1 MAKQTLRCPNCN
13 KSIGTIED
21 AYLYGSPLRTCPKC
35 QKIYHDPR
43 YHEIALEGIRQ
54 NDIAPDSEFI
64 AKKRKSGI
72 LGILG
77 GVGVMVA
84 FIALIFVGWIFYFFP
99 VISVILVSNGIKTLS
114 ETTES
119 AIEKQRLALEGERQ
133 LSLAR
138 MQNPIYKDQLR
149 SLGYNVPN

>member
-1 MAKQTLRCPNCN
+1 
-13 KSIGTIED
+13 
-21 AYLYGSPLRTCPKC
+21 
-35 QKIYHDPR
+35 
-43 YHEIALEGIRQ
+43 
-54 NDIAPDSEFI
+54 
-64 AKKRKSGI
+64 
-72 LGILG
+72 
-77 GVGVMVA
+77 MVA

>member
-1 MAKQTLRCPNCN
+1 MAKQTLRCPNCK
-13 KSIGTIED
+13 KSIGTIDDE
-21 AYLYGSPLRTCPKC
+21 YLYGSPIRTCPKC

-43 YHEIALEGIRQ
+43 YHEIALEGVKQ

-64 AKKRKSGI
+64 AKKRKGGVLS
-72 LGILG
+72 ILG
-77 GVGVMVA
+77 GVGVFVA
-84 FIALIFVGWIFYFFP
+84 FILLIIVGWIFYFFP
-99 VISVILVSNGIKTLS
+99 VISVMLLSAGIKSLS

-119 AIEKQRLALEGERQ
+119 AIEKKRLALESERQ
-133 LSLAR
+133 LSMAR